1 MSTLFMKKKPGISGS
16 IFNGDAAVRTSAAL
30 MRMGFF
36 IEIAVSLE
44 NKGL

>member
-16 IFNGDAAVRTSAAL
+16 FFTGDAVARTSAAL
-30 MRMGFF
+30 IRTEFF